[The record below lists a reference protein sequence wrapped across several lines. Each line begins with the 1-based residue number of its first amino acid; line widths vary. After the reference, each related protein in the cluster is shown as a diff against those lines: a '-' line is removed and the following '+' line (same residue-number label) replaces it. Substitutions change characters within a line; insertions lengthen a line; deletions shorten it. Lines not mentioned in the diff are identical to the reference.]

1 MIVACDLNGL
11 IGYDGKLLWHNKTDL
26 ERFKELTMGGT
37 LIMGRKTYE
46 SLPINADGR
55 RLTGRLKHVLS
66 KSWPTKESTDDT
78 KWFRD
83 WDRALLESPRDKNH
97 NRNIWIIG
105 GASIYQEALLLGIPD
120 FIDITIMNFVYLPPV
135 SDSLHESKQKSS
147 KLEPIPMIIHYGT
160 EGISDDRRIWHII
173 S

>member
-37 LIMGRKTYE
+37 LIMGHKTYE

-66 KSWPTKESTDDT
+66 KSWPAKESTDDT
-78 KWFRD
+78 KWFREL
-83 WDRALLESPRDKNH
+83 DRALLESPIDKNH

-105 GASIYQEALLLGIPD
+105 GASIYRPAQENPRLKAGDELRNLMIFPA
-120 FIDITIMNFVYLPPV
+120 Y
-135 SDSLHESKQKSS
+135 SLHV
-147 KLEPIPMIIHYGT
+147 LIYTML
-160 EGISDDRRIWHII
+160 
-173 S
+173 